1 MRRFTPS
8 LIALCLLGCLD
19 SSDSGDTSLLPT
31 MIGVE
36 PETFLEGIPC
46 RHGSTDS
53 PGAPQWYRATL
64 INVDVGGGDPVSS
77 EMTNCNLGVAFDV
90 ADSVGSAY
98 SMKIEVFDQAAPDP
112 TQPAWTSCCAS
123 DNGCTP
129 PAAGGTGGTGTGGT
143 GTGGTG
149 TGGTGTGGTGTGGT
163 GGTGGSPAYAG
174 IPTRSFAHSI
184 QYTEPC
190 APLTWVT
197 GDPTADGTA
206 TVSATT
212 ALGNTGDG
220 TLVCHEDPT
229 IPPEKQTVVLGF
241 KAVKAGGTLP
251 PPESF
256 ATACEATLE
265 VGTAAPGT
273 GVSSKMFGYEKGSPL
288 VPSWYSSCGRTVVAD
303 MTLPSSCDTFQTNG
317 IAIDL
322 TLAAQTIPAICIADD
337 QFATVAFSKKG
348 DVQNV
353 LARVDSVYCKSLLF
367 FGNKAPGEY
376 VACVLDSSGAT
387 VAQCEASFDE
397 NRVAEAVCG
406 APTTCLPPP
415 P

>member
-8 LIALCLLGCLD
+8 LIALCLFGCLD
-19 SSDSGDTSLLPT
+19 DSDSGSTSLLPT
-31 MIGVE
+31 MVGVE

-46 RHGSTDS
+46 QHGSTDS

-64 INVDVGGGDPVSS
+64 INVDVAGGDLVSS
-77 EMTNCNLGVAFDV
+77 GVTNCNLGVAFDV
-90 ADSVGSAY
+90 SDSVGSAY
-98 SMKIEVFDQAAPDP
+98 SMKIEVFDQVDPDP

-143 GTGGTG
+143 GAGGTG
-149 TGGTGTGGTGTGGT
+149 AGGTGAGGTGTGGT

-197 GDPTADGTA
+197 GDPTADGKA

-212 ALGNTGDG
+212 ALGNTGGG
-220 TLVCHEDPT
+220 TLVCSVDPA
-229 IPPEKQTVVLGF
+229 IPPDKQTVVLGF
-241 KAVKAGGTLP
+241 KAVRAGDTMP
-251 PPESF
+251 PPASF
-256 ATACEATLE
+256 ATACDATLE

-303 MTLPSSCDTFQTNG
+303 MTLPSSCDVFQTNG
-317 IAIDL
+317 VAIDL
-322 TLAAQTIPAICIADD
+322 TLAAQTVPAICVAND
-337 QFATVAFSKKG
+337 QFATVTFSKSD

-353 LARVDSVYCKSLLF
+353 VARVDSVYCKSLLF
-367 FGNKAPGEY
+367 FGNKDPGDY
-376 VACVLDSSGAT
+376 VACVLDSSGTT
-387 VAQCEASFDE
+387 VAQCDGSFTEGKVFEATC
-397 NRVAEAVCG
+397 V